1 MSTEALSPAAE
12 ATRILIVDDSRAI
25 QAIIRRV
32 VERMGYP
39 ALQLQSAANGE
50 QALRAVADFQPQLVL
65 SDWHMPEM
73 TGLEMFQM
81 LRQSGNHGVKVG
93 FITTETSPTLI
104 DEARRNGAAFILHK
118 PFRDDDL
125 VREVRAALPLDAVPA
140 AADAAP
146 TAAAPGP
153 LPPAAAEAAA
163 EATAEAAADPAA
175 RPPLIA
181 PESLQALVRRTL
193 GEIPFRLIAHEGLS
207 QRELTEQN
215 LLALYG
221 GAGRALAAVAV
232 LDARA
237 VCIIGGGGGGMMPAT
252 VRPALAAGQPSARM
266 VELASRFLAEAGP
279 LMQTVVPGGLA
290 LGKASLV
297 AQSLPMLAELLSRS
311 QWRVDV
317 RIAVPGYGEGRLSF
331 LAV

>member
-1 MSTEALSPAAE
+1 MTTETLSPPVDT
-12 ATRILIVDDSRAI
+12 TRILIVDDSRAI

-39 ALQLQSAANGE
+39 ALQLQSASNGE

-73 TGLEMFQM
+73 SGLEMFQM

-93 FITTETSPTLI
+93 FITTETSPALI

-125 VREVRAALPLDAVPA
+125 VREVSTALPLGA
-140 AADAAP
+140 A
-146 TAAAPGP
+146 AAAPAA
-153 LPPAAAEAAA
+153 PAGAAEPPVPAPD
-163 EATAEAAADPAA
+163 EAARAPAL

-181 PESLQALVRRTL
+181 PEALQGLVRRTM
-193 GEIPFRLIAHEGLS
+193 GDIPFRLIDHDGLS
-207 QRELTEQN
+207 LRELTEQN
-215 LLALYG
+215 MLALYG

-237 VCIIGGGGGGMMPAT
+237 VCILGGGGGGMMPST
-252 VRPALAAGQPSARM
+252 VRPALASGQPSPRM
-266 VELASRFLAEAGP
+266 VELASRFLADAGP
-279 LMQTVVPGGLA
+279 LLQAATPGGLA

-297 AQSLPMLAELLSRS
+297 AQTLPMLAELLSRS
-311 QWRVDV
+311 QWRVDS
-317 RIAVPGYGEGRLSF
+317 RISVPGYGEGRLSF